1 MDTSEELTM
10 STNQQDSQR
19 AAVMKMPAFEHLF
32 EQEHILTE
40 RILDCGRAIV
50 KGLREMKEGDAIPPN
65 IYTAMAILVYLNDNF
80 ADQTHLAAEEAA
92 IPIAVARGMSARDAE
107 WVYTDHD
114 QGRAYAKAADIAWKR
129 INAGDQLDVPH
140 AIDDFARC
148 TEGLVNMFEYHAER
162 EDRLLFPEMAR
173 HLSEADDD
181 LIMHVIRQ
189 IGPPDVSPYIAL
201 VVDMEEALGIPS
213 PPADDSANA

>member
-1 MDTSEELTM
+1 MEPNRHE
-10 STNQQDSQR
+10 QR
-19 AAVMKMPAFEHLF
+19 AATAEKIPAFEKLF
-32 EQEHILTE
+32 EQEHVLTE

-50 KGLREMKEGDAIPPN
+50 ANLRQMEPGERIPAGTF
-65 IYTAMAILVYLNDNF
+65 TAMAILVYLNENF

-92 IPIAVARGMSARDAE
+92 IPIAIARGMPPKDAA

-114 QGRAYAKAADIAWKR
+114 QGRAYAKAVDVAWRR
-129 INAGDQLDVPH
+129 ITGDDETDYPH

-173 HLSEADDD
+173 YLSEADDD
-181 LIMHVIRQ
+181 LIMHVVTQ
-189 IGPPDVSPYIAL
+189 IGPADVSPYIAL
-201 VVDMEEALGIPS
+201 VADMEIALGIE
-213 PPADDSANA
+213 PPASGGA

>member
-1 MDTSEELTM
+1 MA
-10 STNQQDSQR
+10 TNPQERRDATVQK
-19 AAVMKMPAFEHLF
+19 VPAFEHLF

-50 KGLREMKEGDAIPPN
+50 KGLREMKAGDAIPPN
-65 IYTAMAILVYLNDNF
+65 LYTGMAILVYLNDNF
-80 ADQTHLAAEEAA
+80 ADQAHLAAEEAT
-92 IPIAVARGMSARDAE
+92 IPIAVARGMSARDVE

-114 QGRAYAKAADIAWKR
+114 QGRAYAKAIDVAWKR
-129 INAGDQLDVPH
+129 INAGDETDLPH
-140 AIDDFARC
+140 AMDDFARC

-162 EDRLLFPEMAR
+162 EDHRLFPEMAR

-181 LIMHVIRQ
+181 LIMHVIKQ
-189 IGPPDVSPYIAL
+189 IGPPDVTPYIAL

-213 PPADDSANA
+213 PSAGSDATA